1 MLSSTRSQAHE
12 GSHAG
17 TLGLFLWQDGATSAA
32 LGSFRRFCV
41 RPVALPFPIRIPL
54 PCRAACG
61 FGPSMGCAAGT
72 AHVSANSEGQSAK
85 QEVGN
90 RQEQYEVGGSVYFVF
105 VRTGGAGAVQEQ
117 RCRLS
122 RRRYLADVRLCGRQL
137 RRDCLPC
144 KRRPLIDLR
153 RVRRTGTQARN
164 TRTNT
169 DPIPRF
175 PFFALLLSGDN
186 GNRRRSAAH
195 SAVPTR

>member
-1 MLSSTRSQAHE
+1 MGRPARHSARFAAFAYVPSRFLSQFVS
-12 GSHAG
+12 
-17 TLGLFLWQDGATSAA
+17 
-32 LGSFRRFCV
+32 
-41 RPVALPFPIRIPL
+41 
-54 PCRAACG
+54 PCRAVPPVGSVLAW
-61 FGPSMGCAAGT
+61 AALPALLT
-72 AHVSANSEGQSAK
+72 SRQTLRCRSAK
-85 QEVGN
+85 QEVGT

-117 RCRLS
+117 RSRLS
-122 RRRYLADVRLCGRQL
+122 RRRYLTDVRLRGRQL

-153 RVRRTGTQARN
+153 RVRRIGTQARN

-175 PFFALLLSGDN
+175 RFFALLLSGDN